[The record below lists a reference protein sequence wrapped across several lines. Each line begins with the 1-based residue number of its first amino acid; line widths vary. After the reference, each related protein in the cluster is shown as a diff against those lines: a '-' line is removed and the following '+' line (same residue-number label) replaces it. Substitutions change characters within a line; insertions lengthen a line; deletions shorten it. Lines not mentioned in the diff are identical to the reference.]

1 MLRGKK
7 NGWWHDHEMESP
19 AHSLVGSLLLASSV
33 ITDSNFRKTVV
44 LIVDHGSEGAFGLV
58 LNRPAPLPV
67 EEAAPALACLV
78 DPGASLYLG
87 GPVQPQTPVVLAE
100 LDRFD
105 LASKIVL
112 GSICVLAVG
121 TEAEAAELAE
131 AVRRG
136 RVFAGYA
143 GWGPGQLE
151 GELAQS
157 AWIVEPASPSDV
169 FTEEP
174 GALWAATLRRK
185 GGHFHVLALMPWDPS
200 TN

>member
-1 MLRGKK
+1 V
-7 NGWWHDHEMESP
+7 ESP
-19 AHSLVGSLLLASSV
+19 TQDLVGSLLLASSV

-44 LIVDHGSEGAFGLV
+44 LIVDHSSEGAFGLV

-67 EEAAPALACLV
+67 EEAAPALAGLV

-87 GPVQPQTPVVLAE
+87 GPVQPQTPIVLAE
-100 LDRFD
+100 LDRLD
-105 LASKIVL
+105 LASKVVL
-112 GSICVLAVG
+112 SSVGVLAVG
-121 TEAEAAELAE
+121 TEAEAAELAGL
-131 AVRRG
+131 VRRG

-157 AWIVEPASPSDV
+157 AWIVETASPSDV
-169 FTEEP
+169 FTDEP
-174 GALWAATLRRK
+174 GGLWAATLRRK
-185 GGHFHVLALMPWDPS
+185 GSTFHVLALMPWDPS